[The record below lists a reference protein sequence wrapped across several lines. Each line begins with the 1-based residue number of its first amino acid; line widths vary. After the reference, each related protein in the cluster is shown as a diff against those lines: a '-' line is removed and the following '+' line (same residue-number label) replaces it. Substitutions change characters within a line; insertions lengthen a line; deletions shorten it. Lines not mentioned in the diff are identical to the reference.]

1 MLPADR
7 PAFRSSTLFE
17 ETSMPALK
25 SLAPAV
31 LALLIA
37 ACGGGDS
44 SAAKPGSM
52 ETGTPASREEVAAL
66 VRQFG
71 LGGGDKDVA
80 GEAFYNLAQRA
91 APGLL
96 EIARDP
102 ATSPDDLDSVLLI
115 ASTYVKDPQILEALR
130 TRAQALPDP
139 EEREL
144 RLKLIQ
150 ALSTTPGLPYP
161 R

>member
-1 MLPADR
+1 MRIPRFPA
-7 PAFRSSTLFE
+7 A
-17 ETSMPALK
+17 AL
-25 SLAPAV
+25 AV
-31 LALLIA
+31 MFILA
-37 ACGGGDS
+37 ACGGGADA
-44 SAAKPGSM
+44 SAAKPGSI

-66 VRQFG
+66 VQQFG
-71 LGGGDKDVA
+71 LGGGEKDVA
-80 GEAFYNLAQRA
+80 GEAFYDLAQRA

-102 ATSPDDLDSVLLI
+102 STRADELETVLFI
-115 ASTYVKDPQILEALR
+115 SSMYVKDPEIFAALR
-130 TRAQALPDP
+130 TRAQAIPDP

-144 RLKLIQ
+144 RLKLVD

>member
-1 MLPADR
+1 
-7 PAFRSSTLFE
+7 
-17 ETSMPALK
+17 MPALK
-25 SLAPAV
+25 SLLPAV
-31 LALLIA
+31 LALLMA
-37 ACGGGDS
+37 ACGDGNAD
-44 SAAKPGSM
+44 AAKPGSM
-52 ETGTPASREEVAAL
+52 ETGTPASGEEVAAL

-71 LGGGDKDVA
+71 LGGGEKDVA
-80 GEAFYNLAQRA
+80 GEAFYDLAQRA

-102 ATSPDDLDSVLLI
+102 ATSADDLESVLFI
-115 ASTYVKDPQILEALR
+115 ASVYVKDPQIFEALR

-144 RLKLIQ
+144 RLQLIQ
-150 ALSTTPGLPYP
+150 GLSTTPGLPYP